1 MGSTRDTNVTV
12 IGAGPYGLS
21 AAAFLRAAGI
31 ETRVFGEPMAFWKT
45 QMPAGMFLR
54 SNWTASHIADPDGK
68 VTLDD
73 YCAATGNQVPAPIPL
88 EQFVQYGLWY
98 QRQTVP
104 EVEGC
109 SVTNV
114 DASNGGFNVT
124 LACGEVFRSR
134 RVVLATGIGNFAWRP
149 EEFSGIPRELASHAA
164 AHTDL
169 SQFKGQRVVVIGGGQ
184 SALESAALLH
194 ESGAEVE
201 VIVRKTE
208 LNWVGVHY
216 RLHHLGPLSWLL
228 YSDRDVGPAGLS
240 RLVSVPGLFRLFPR
254 EFQNRAAYRSI
265 RPAGSG
271 WLQPRLSAVRITL
284 GRKVVSTASVG
295 SRLRLDLSDGTDRLV
310 DHAILATGYRVDTS
324 KYELLPQALQTK
336 LQTVN
341 GYPILN
347 RGLESSIPGLHFV
360 GKPASWS
367 FGPLLCFVSGT
378 KFAAKELVRSIART
392 EGTRRNG

>member
-1 MGSTRDTNVTV
+1 
-12 IGAGPYGLS
+12 
-21 AAAFLRAAGI
+21 GI
-31 ETRVFGEPMAFWKT
+31 ETRVFGEPMAFWKS

-54 SNWTASHIADPDGK
+54 SNWKASHIADPDGK
-68 VTLDD
+68 VTLDA
-73 YCAATGNQVPAPIPL
+73 YCDATSNPVPAPIPL
-88 EQFVQYGLWY
+88 EQFVEYGLWY
-98 QRQTVP
+98 QRQAVP
-104 EVEGC
+104 QVEKC

-124 LACGEVFRSR
+124 LACGEVFKSR
-134 RVVLATGIGNFAWRP
+134 RVILATGIANFAWQP
-149 EEFSGIPRELASHAA
+149 EEFVGIPRELASHAS

-169 SQFKGQRVVVIGGGQ
+169 SRFKGQRVVVIGGGQ

-194 ESGAEVE
+194 ESGADVE
-201 VIVRKTE
+201 VIVRKSE

-216 RLHHLGPLSWLL
+216 RIHHLGPLSWLL

-240 RLVSVPGLFRLFPR
+240 RLVSVPRLFRVFPR
-254 EFQNRAAYRSI
+254 EFQNRAAYRAI

-271 WLQPRLSAVRITL
+271 WLRPRLSTVQITL
-284 GRKVVSTASVG
+284 GRKVVSAASG
-295 SRLRLDLSDGTDRLV
+295 DSKLLLQLSDGTDRLV

-324 KYELLPQALQTK
+324 KYEFLPQGLQAR

-341 GYPILN
+341 GHPILKS
-347 RGLESSIPGLHFV
+347 GLESSIAGLHFL

-378 KFAAKELVRSIART
+378 EFAAKELVRSISRT